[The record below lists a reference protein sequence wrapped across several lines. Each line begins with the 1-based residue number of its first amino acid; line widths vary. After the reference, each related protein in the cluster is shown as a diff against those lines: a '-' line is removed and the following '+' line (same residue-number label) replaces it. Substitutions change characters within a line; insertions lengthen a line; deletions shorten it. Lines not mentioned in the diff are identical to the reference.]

1 MDNFLWIG
9 MGGAIGA
16 VLMYLFQLS
25 KHSGLKARISEVEM
39 QRRSAEE
46 GLHSLREDHSAL
58 RESYAALDAKRE
70 QEVKAWEE
78 KRDDLIKSQTELMNQ
93 FDSLSRKAL
102 DKNNHTFLELA
113 KTQVKQ
119 MISEADAREE
129 KRSHQMQQ
137 LVDPLSK
144 TLKEVSE
151 HVQEVEKLRIKA
163 YSGLTEQVRG
173 LSEAQLAIRKE
184 ANNLVNALRKPS
196 VRGRWGEIQLK
207 RVVEMAGLMDHCDF
221 EEQHTVN
228 TDNGRLRPDMVVRL
242 PGNKIIVV
250 DAKAPLS
257 AYLEAIEKSEEH
269 ERDVL
274 LAKHA
279 DQIRTHV
286 RQLST
291 KSYQDQFDTTPDMVV
306 LFLPGESFFY
316 AALNHDPSLIEYG
329 VDNNV
334 IIATPTTLIALLRA
348 VAYGWRQESIAENAQ
363 KISRLGQELYERLC
377 TMADHVSKMGRGLT
391 SAVSSYNK
399 AVASMESRVL
409 VSARKFKEMGNNSS
423 GQLDE
428 LLPIETVPRQLEAGE
443 RLQEQEA
450 SRTLND

>member
-1 MDNFLWIG
+1 
-9 MGGAIGA
+9 
-16 VLMYLFQLS
+16 
-25 KHSGLKARISEVEM
+25 
-39 QRRSAEE
+39 
-46 GLHSLREDHSAL
+46 
-58 RESYAALDAKRE
+58 
-70 QEVKAWEE
+70 
-78 KRDDLIKSQTELMNQ
+78 
-93 FDSLSRKAL
+93 
-102 DKNNHTFLELA
+102 
-113 KTQVKQ
+113 
-119 MISEADAREE
+119 
-129 KRSHQMQQ
+129 
-137 LVDPLSK
+137 
-144 TLKEVSE
+144 
-151 HVQEVEKLRIKA
+151 
-163 YSGLTEQVRG
+163 
-173 LSEAQLAIRKE
+173 
-184 ANNLVNALRKPS
+184 
-196 VRGRWGEIQLK
+196 
-207 RVVEMAGLMDHCDF
+207 MAGLMDHCDF

-428 LLPIETVPRQLEAGE
+428 LLPIETVPRQLEVAE
-443 RLQEQEA
+443 RSEVEEPTEQ
-450 SRTLND
+450 ND